1 MIKKFYILF
10 AAALIFVF
18 LKDVPAQNDSINSLL
33 KNFEISAGID
43 FYYAYDTDYDIIERQ
58 FSAVSP
64 YRDEF
69 RINLAQFSL
78 AYNSD
83 IIRGK
88 IAVHY
93 GDIPKYN
100 WETEIPNLQEAN
112 IGFSP
117 ADGLWIDA
125 GYFLTHIGAESF
137 PSENFFSTLSLPS
150 YYQPFYQ
157 SGIKIGYDF
166 SEKFSASLFLLN
178 GYDVIED
185 NNKNKSC
192 GMQLSYSPAEQLQIV
207 YNNIIGNENPAGM
220 TGQTRMLNN
229 LIFYFNPCRR
239 LETILGLDF
248 GLRENTGIENSEKT
262 AYSYGAMFSARY
274 KMHPKFSAGVRG
286 EFYQDLNGIY
296 SDIII
301 DGKGMKGNGITFEVE
316 YNPVEN
322 SYIRLETRYLRLDKD
337 YLNIFYSGNDRGEI
351 ILSAGIKY

>member
-1 MIKKFYILF
+1 MRIKFYALF
-10 AAALIFVF
+10 AALIFLF
-18 LKDVPAQNDSINSLL
+18 LGEVSAQNDGINELL

-93 GDIPKYN
+93 GDIQKYS
-100 WETEIPNLQEAN
+100 WDTEIPNLQEAN

-117 ADGLWIDA
+117 ADGLWVDA

-137 PSENFFSTLSLPS
+137 PSENFFSSLSLSS

-166 SEKFSASLFLLN
+166 SEKFSSSLFLLN

-185 NNKNKSC
+185 NNRNKSF
-192 GMQLSYSPAEQLQIV
+192 GMQISYSPVEQLQIV
-207 YNNIIGNENPAGM
+207 YNNIIGNENPAGT
-220 TGQTRMLNN
+220 TGQTGMLNN
-229 LIFYFNPCRR
+229 LIFYLNPCQR
-239 LETILGLDF
+239 LETILGLDI
-248 GLRENTGIENSEKT
+248 GLRENSDMGNPENT

-274 KMHPKFSAGVRG
+274 KMHPKFSTAVRG
-286 EFYQDLNGIY
+286 EFYQDMNGIY
-296 SDIII
+296 SDVIE
-301 DGKGMKGNGITFEVE
+301 DGRGMKGNGITFEVE

-337 YLNIFYSGNDRGEI
+337 YLNIFYNGYDRAEI